1 MKRPRQ
7 RPSRVLTVA
16 QRHAL
21 AARARYS
28 GSEEHKER
36 RWWGGLPKAR
46 QLPGGR
52 VGRQNKQTT
61 TVCPLTTEQDRDRAT
76 QWIRNAITQGQ
87 YRFYESDQDFPKK
100 VWYEADG
107 QTWIGYC
114 VNRTTGDYKGW
125 PIDDGE
131 RRAVFG

>member
-7 RPSRVLTVA
+7 RAMRVLSAAERRTV
-16 QRHAL
+16 

-28 GSEEHKER
+28 GSAEHKVQ
-36 RWWGGLPKAR
+36 RWWGGLPEAR

-52 VGRQNKQTT
+52 IGRQNKQTT
-61 TVCPLTTEQDRDRAT
+61 TVCPLTTAQDRDRAT
-76 QWIRNAITQGQ
+76 QWIRSAIMEAQ
-87 YRFYESDQDFPKK
+87 YRFYESDQEFPKK

-114 VNRTTGDYKGW
+114 VNRTTGEYKGW

-131 RRAVFG
+131 RRAIFG

>member
-7 RPSRVLTVA
+7 KAKRVLTVA
-16 QRHAL
+16 ERRTL

-28 GSEEHKER
+28 GSPEHKVR
-36 RWWGGLPKAR
+36 RWWGGLPEAR

-52 VGRQNKQTT
+52 VGRRNRQTT
-61 TVCPLTTEQDRDRAT
+61 TVCPLTAEQDRDRAT
-76 QWIRNAITQGQ
+76 QWIRSAITAGQ
-87 YRFYESDQDFPKK
+87 YRFYESDRDFPKK

-107 QTWIGYC
+107 QIWIGYC
-114 VNRTTGDYKGW
+114 VNRATGEYKGW

>member
-1 MKRPRQ
+1 MRTCFDQ
-7 RPSRVLTVA
+7 VIAVGGTLLLTSNMVMVRDGML
-16 QRHAL
+16 QEWFERHHNEWP
-21 AARARYS
+21 
-28 GSEEHKER
+28 GVQ
-36 RWWGGLPKAR
+36 AR
-46 QLPGGR
+46 QLVQR
-52 VGRQNKQTT
+52 VDELFCRWWQHRRG
-61 TVCPLTTEQDRDRAT
+61 PRAF
-76 QWIRNAITQGQ
+76 
-87 YRFYESDQDFPKK
+87 RFYESDQDFPKK